1 MIGAGF
7 PDRPSLGE
15 AAVWSPPSPERRVLD
30 RRATIYAH
38 VDPLLPLV
46 SVRVQLP
53 IGGVDDPLGAPGATS
68 LAAAMMQEACGDR
81 SSLER
86 SAAFDRLAAR
96 FSVMA
101 GKDWTTVTLD
111 AHRDR
116 LYEALPLMVDA
127 IARPRFLEGDWERV
141 LRRHVTGIAQG
152 LDDNGFVSAQVTPVV
167 LFGADHPYG
176 HPVHGTIDGC
186 NATTL
191 VEAQRRWNV
200 AHDRIWPAIAVAGDI
215 DLDAFVDRL
224 EALLPLCAGRMRAPV
239 QPVGAR
245 PGRYFVD
252 SPGSTQTAVRVSL
265 PGPAGRATERHA
277 LDLARIA
284 LGGSFTS
291 RLNQRLR
298 EEKGYTYGARL
309 AMACW
314 QHTGAISAAASVQAD
329 ATAPALADTLEV
341 LRTAALAGFDA
352 DEIEPARAQALH
364 DLVDVAE
371 SRAGLAGAYALE
383 IEAGR
388 DPMAVGA
395 LGERISA
402 VDLDAVNAATR
413 QWLDPEQATVIL
425 VGDWATVGDSLQ
437 AFGDWTRVDAFGN
450 PV

>member
-1 MIGAGF
+1 MSF
-7 PDRPSLGE
+7 PERPSLGK
-15 AAVWSPPSPERRVLD
+15 AAPWSPPSPVRRVLD
-30 RRATIYAH
+30 RRATIFAH
-38 VDPLLPLV
+38 VDATLPLV

-53 IGGVDDPLGAPGATS
+53 IGSVDDPVDMPGATA
-68 LAAAMMQEACGDR
+68 LAAAMMQEASGDH

-96 FSVMA
+96 SSVAA

-127 IARPRFLEGDWERV
+127 FVRPRFLEGDWERV
-141 LRRHVTGIAQG
+141 LRRHVTGIGQG
-152 LDDNGFVSAQVTPVV
+152 LDDNGFVSAQVTPAA
-167 LFGADHPYG
+167 LFGTDHAYG

-191 VEAQRRWNV
+191 VEAQRRWSA
-200 AHDRIWPAIAVAGDI
+200 AHDRAWPSIAVTGDI
-215 DLDAFVDRL
+215 DLDAFVERL
-224 EALLPLCAGRMRAPV
+224 EALLPICTGRARLPV
-239 QPVGAR
+239 LPVGPR

-252 SPGSTQTAVRVSL
+252 SPGSQQTAVRVAL
-265 PGPAGRATERHA
+265 PGPAGSAPERHA

-314 QHTGAISAAASVQAD
+314 QGTGAISAAASVQAD

-341 LRTAALAGFDA
+341 LRTAAIGGFDD
-352 DEIEPARAQALH
+352 DEIERARAQALH

-371 SRAGLAGAYALE
+371 SRAGLSGAYALE

-388 DPMAVGA
+388 DPMVVNA
-395 LGERISA
+395 LGGVIASVQRA
-402 VDLDAVNAATR
+402 AVNSATQ
-413 QWLDPEQATVIL
+413 QWLDPRQATIIL
-425 VGDWATVGDSLQ
+425 VGDWAAVGDSLA
-437 AFGDWTRVDAFGN
+437 AFGDWTRVDPFGV

>member
-1 MIGAGF
+1 MKF
-7 PDRPSLGE
+7 PERPSLGK
-15 AAVWSPPSPERRVLD
+15 AAPWSPPSPVRRVLD
-30 RRATIYAH
+30 RKATIYAH
-38 VDPLLPLV
+38 VDATLPLV
-46 SVRVQLP
+46 SVRIQLP
-53 IGGVDDPLGAPGATS
+53 IGSVDDPLDMPGATA
-68 LAAAMMQEACGDR
+68 LAAAMMQEASGDH

-96 FSVMA
+96 SSAVA

-111 AHRDR
+111 VHRDR
-116 LYEALPLMVDA
+116 LYAALPLVVDA
-127 IARPRFLEGDWERV
+127 FVRPRFLEGDWERV
-141 LRRHVTGIAQG
+141 LGRHVTGISQG
-152 LDDNGFVSAQVTPVV
+152 LDDNGFVSAQVTPSA

-200 AHDRIWPAIAVAGDI
+200 AHDRAAPSIAVTGDI
-215 DLDAFVDRL
+215 DLDAFVERL
-224 EALLPLCAGRMRAPV
+224 GSLLPMCAGRARVPV
-239 QPVGAR
+239 VPVGAK

-252 SPGSTQTAVRVSL
+252 SPGSQQTAVRVAL
-265 PGPAGRATERHA
+265 PGPSGRSPERHA

-314 QHTGAISAAASVQAD
+314 QGTGAISAAASVQAD

-341 LRTAALAGFDA
+341 LRTAALAGFDD
-352 DEIEPARAQALH
+352 DEIERSRAQALH

-371 SRAGLAGAYALE
+371 SRAGLSGAYALE

-395 LGERISA
+395 LGETIAA
-402 VDLDAVNAATR
+402 VDRAAVNAATR
-413 QWLDPEQATVIL
+413 QWIDPHEATIIL
-425 VGDWATVGDSLQ
+425 VGDWSAVGESLE
-437 AFGDWTRVDAFGN
+437 AFGDWTRVDPFGR
-450 PV
+450 PI